1 MAKRVSLPVPVAPGS
16 ALPADGAGPA
26 VAACACGCGTSADVP
41 GSVPGDGRKAVAV
54 DPDIKDRNRKRL
66 RRLEGQIRGIQR
78 MVDEDRY
85 CADILTQVSAAQE
98 ALRAVGRELLR
109 NHLTHCATHAIRSDD
124 ARAGAMVDEI
134 LDLVAKHGR

>member
-1 MAKRVSLPVPVAPGS
+1 MPKRVSTPVPVAGYP
-16 ALPADGAGPA
+16 ALPADDTVA
-26 VAACACGCGTSADVP
+26 VAACACGCGASADVP
-41 GSVPGDGRKAVAV
+41 SGAPGSGRTALAV
-54 DPDIKDRNRKRL
+54 DPEIKDRNRKRL

-124 ARAGAMVDEI
+124 ERAGAMVDEI
-134 LDLVAKHGR
+134 LDLVTKHGR